1 MSKLITI
8 ITSTFNIGPEFNL
21 TAESIR
27 SQEGGDC
34 QWIVIDAESQLESL
48 AIINANKD
56 VIDYYIS
63 EKDSGIYDAWNKAC
77 EKILGEWVIF
87 FGAGDSFYSPK
98 TINLLREVLDVSKHK
113 IYYGK
118 VNVVDENMNVIC
130 CRGKTENIGWYRGKP
145 NMPCHQ
151 GVFQHRTLFSGNK
164 TFDIG
169 YKIAGDTKFLI
180 GTNELENIGYLDLVV
195 SNMLEQGISGRPESK
210 LMILREARMLE
221 KDFGFKTNCLERYSY
236 NLRIY
241 TFYAM
246 MKIFPKNIYSF
257 FAKIRRKFTGS

>member
-1 MSKLITI
+1 
-8 ITSTFNIGPEFNL
+8 
-21 TAESIR
+21 
-27 SQEGGDC
+27 
-34 QWIVIDAESQLESL
+34 
-48 AIINANKD
+48 
-56 VIDYYIS
+56 
-63 EKDSGIYDAWNKAC
+63 
-77 EKILGEWVIF
+77 
-87 FGAGDSFYSPK
+87 
-98 TINLLREVLDVSKHK
+98 
-113 IYYGK
+113 
-118 VNVVDENMNVIC
+118 
-130 CRGKTENIGWYRGKP
+130 
-145 NMPCHQ
+145 MPCHQ
-151 GVFQHRTLFSGNK
+151 GVFQNRTLFSGNK
-164 TFDIG
+164 TFDTR